1 MKAFRNFI
9 RAARVTP
16 SIFKGLSELNDSA
29 QTKALRDR
37 LYDKGF
43 KFKGK
48 YPSSAEIK
56 EARRKKEEED
66 NLDGIDTSAI
76 LSPSRKRGCV
86 CVRDSSYL
94 NHNYNCFA
102 HCVICVSTVGE
113 KHRGS
118 TSQIPRRVRRQKL
131 KKMKKNRKRN
141 LVYE

>member
-48 YPSSAEIK
+48 YPSQAEIK

-94 NHNYNCFA
+94 NHNCFA

-118 TSQIPRRVRRQKL
+118 TSQIPRRFRRQKL

>member
-48 YPSSAEIK
+48 YPSQAEIK

-94 NHNYNCFA
+94 NHNCFA
-102 HCVICVSTVGE
+102 HCVICMCLDSRRE
-113 KHRGS
+113 APRQYKSKSSAGS
-118 TSQIPRRVRRQKL
+118 SSKVKEDEEESEEEFGL
-131 KKMKKNRKRN
+131 
-141 LVYE
+141 

>member
-16 SIFKGLSELNDSA
+16 SIFKGLSELNESA

-48 YPSSAEIK
+48 YPSQAEIK

-86 CVRDSSYL
+86 CVRTGR
-94 NHNYNCFA
+94 
-102 HCVICVSTVGE
+102 I
-113 KHRGS
+113 
-118 TSQIPRRVRRQKL
+118 
-131 KKMKKNRKRN
+131 
-141 LVYE
+141 